1 MMACC
6 IAKSKNFLSY
16 LPSFSHVGKNLNQLG
31 DFHTYVFKATLLVNL
46 LAFHDCTSS
55 MVLLFIIVIIIFSL
69 NKPNSKCTHIIYSP
83 KIKHKNHYNHNKVP
97 NYKQNCSSCQRIIHI
112 WHYFLYYLG
121 ENWPM
126 TFFFFFLNPA
136 FCLISQTN

>member
-69 NKPNSKCTHIIYSP
+69 NKPNSKCTHIIYSS

-97 NYKQNCSSCQRIIHI
+97 NYKQNYSSCQRIIHI
-112 WHYFLYYLG
+112 WHYFIYYLG

-126 TFFFFFLNPA
+126 PFFFNFF
-136 FCLISQTN
+136 